1 MHSAAILIDKL
12 SERLLTQTDNQS
24 VTTERGEDGLQKLKA
39 SRQQLT
45 TGYNQGVRN
54 SINSHFIRC
63 PVQITDT

>member
-39 SRQQLT
+39 RWQQLT
-45 TGYNQGVRN
+45 TGCNQGVWN